1 LRLFRGFCSGHQV
14 GVWGFDAPGRGVL
27 ASAWLRVAPGTRKWA
42 ELDTVKPP
50 ITGAVMSSA
59 TVRPVTVKIEQDTA
73 ERLKHLAEARRRTP
87 HCLMREAIAQYVARE
102 EKREAYRQDGIKALE
117 DYQRTGLNATA
128 AQADVWLAQLEQ
140 GQDIKPPEVHS

>member
-1 LRLFRGFCSGHQV
+1 
-14 GVWGFDAPGRGVL
+14 
-27 ASAWLRVAPGTRKWA
+27 
-42 ELDTVKPP
+42 
-50 ITGAVMSSA
+50 
-59 TVRPVTVKIEQDTA
+59 
-73 ERLKHLAEARRRTP
+73 
-87 HCLMREAIAQYVARE
+87 MREAIAQYVARE